1 MLRKTLTIIALGLSV
16 LAYTQQAHKFS
27 IGVNYG
33 LQGNFFVRSYDEYA
47 PGGVKRFLNKNF
59 VGTIGGVE
67 LKYNTSEHASLN
79 LAYSQS
85 VNKREINF
93 NNGSGDIVSH
103 FNIRHINNFF
113 QLSYETIVSKNAKW
127 FRVNA
132 GVYYLRSRQQE
143 IDASQRDLSIEERDY
158 KSNGLEE
165 GGVFLGLNLT
175 KKIDTKLDLGLRSN
189 IYFTVSTGAF
199 EAVTLTPTLTYHL

>member
-1 MLRKTLTIIALGLSV
+1 MRILVTTILALTTLPSFAQHKYKLSV
-16 LAYTQQAHKFS
+16 EA
-27 IGVNYG
+27 NYG

-189 IYFTVSTGAF
+189 VYFTVSTGAF